1 MYERILIPL
10 DGSQEAEAAV
20 HEVVHLS
27 ANPTIV
33 HLQLVEN
40 GVMQSR
46 QLEGYTL
53 YADQI
58 HDARTRAGE
67 AYVQPLR
74 RMTGRSRSARRGFH
88 HERRLRCM
96 RWPKAAEKLDAD
108 LILIG
113 AGEEGWLGR
122 RYWTGASRPASCE
135 KSERP
140 CPAGSEAGAGATER
154 GSLKEQHKE
163 ILPWP
168 NHWAAPPHTSP
179 SGGPRHPAR
188 GRREGNP
195 HFPSLELFRSYRPD
209 GRISPHP

>member
-74 RMTGRSRSARRGFH
+74 RMLEDRGLH
-88 HERRLRCM
+88 VEVSITNGAPLHEVAKR
-96 RWPKAAEKLDAD
+96 AEKLDAD
-108 LILIG
+108 LVLIG
-113 AGEEGWLGR
+113 AGEGGWLR
-122 RYWTGASRPASCE
+122 RHFGFSRLAPRLA
-135 KSERP
+135 KRVKAHVLLVQGP
-140 CPAGSEAGAGATER
+140 VKPQEALTR
-154 GSLKEQHKE
+154 
-163 ILPWP
+163 
-168 NHWAAPPHTSP
+168 AA
-179 SGGPRHPAR
+179 
-188 GRREGNP
+188 
-195 HFPSLELFRSYRPD
+195 
-209 GRISPHP
+209 

>member
-10 DGSQEAEAAV
+10 DGSQDAEAAV

-33 HLQLVEN
+33 HLQLVES

-58 HDARTRAGE
+58 QEARTRSGE

-74 RMTGRSRSARRGFH
+74 QKLEDRGLRVEVSITNGAPL
-88 HERRLRCM
+88 HEVIE
-96 RWPKAAEKLDAD
+96 AAEKFDAD

-122 RYWTGASRPASCE
+122 RYGLARLAPRLVKRLNAHVLLVQRQ
-135 KSERP
+135 ERVQP
-140 CPAGSEAGAGATER
+140 KEALTR
-154 GSLKEQHKE
+154 
-163 ILPWP
+163 
-168 NHWAAPPHTSP
+168 AA
-179 SGGPRHPAR
+179 
-188 GRREGNP
+188 
-195 HFPSLELFRSYRPD
+195 
-209 GRISPHP
+209 

>member
-58 HDARTRAGE
+58 HDARARAGE

-74 RMTGRSRSARRGFH
+74 RMLEDRGLRVEVSITNGAPL
-88 HERRLRCM
+88 HEVAKR
-96 RWPKAAEKLDAD
+96 AEKLDAD

-122 RYWTGASRPASCE
+122 RFGLARLAPRLVKRVNAHVLLVQRQERVQQKEALSR
-135 KSERP
+135 
-140 CPAGSEAGAGATER
+140 
-154 GSLKEQHKE
+154 
-163 ILPWP
+163 
-168 NHWAAPPHTSP
+168 AA
-179 SGGPRHPAR
+179 
-188 GRREGNP
+188 
-195 HFPSLELFRSYRPD
+195 
-209 GRISPHP
+209 

>member
-58 HDARTRAGE
+58 HDARARAGE

-74 RMTGRSRSARRGFH
+74 RMLEDRGLRVEVSITNGAPL
-88 HERRLRCM
+88 HEVAKR
-96 RWPKAAEKLDAD
+96 AEKLDAD

-122 RYWTGASRPASCE
+122 RFGLARLAPRLAKRVKAHVLLVQGPVKPE
-135 KSERP
+135 VALQR
-140 CPAGSEAGAGATER
+140 
-154 GSLKEQHKE
+154 
-163 ILPWP
+163 
-168 NHWAAPPHTSP
+168 AA
-179 SGGPRHPAR
+179 
-188 GRREGNP
+188 
-195 HFPSLELFRSYRPD
+195 
-209 GRISPHP
+209 

>member
-74 RMTGRSRSARRGFH
+74 RMLEDRGLRVEVSITNGAPL
-88 HERRLRCM
+88 HEVAKR
-96 RWPKAAEKLDAD
+96 AEKLDAD

-122 RYWTGASRPASCE
+122 RFGLARLAPRLVKRVNAHVLLVQGPV
-135 KSERP
+135 KP
-140 CPAGSEAGAGATER
+140 QEALTR
-154 GSLKEQHKE
+154 
-163 ILPWP
+163 
-168 NHWAAPPHTSP
+168 AA
-179 SGGPRHPAR
+179 
-188 GRREGNP
+188 
-195 HFPSLELFRSYRPD
+195 
-209 GRISPHP
+209 

>member
-58 HDARTRAGE
+58 HDARARAGE

-74 RMTGRSRSARRGFH
+74 RRLEARGLSVEVSVTSGAPL
-88 HERRLRCM
+88 HEVIE
-96 RWPKAAEKLDAD
+96 AAEKFDAD
-108 LILIG
+108 LVLLG
-113 AGEEGWLGR
+113 AGEGGWLR
-122 RYWTGASRPASCE
+122 RHLGFSRLAPRLA
-135 KSERP
+135 KRVKAHVLLVQGP
-140 CPAGSEAGAGATER
+140 VKPQEALTR
-154 GSLKEQHKE
+154 
-163 ILPWP
+163 
-168 NHWAAPPHTSP
+168 AA
-179 SGGPRHPAR
+179 
-188 GRREGNP
+188 
-195 HFPSLELFRSYRPD
+195 
-209 GRISPHP
+209 